1 MGPYNPQKC
10 LIVTSST
17 ITKKLEIYKN
27 LEIELEI
34 DKNLEIELEIYK
46 NLENFE
52 FYFKIF
58 VNFEFYFEFFVISSF
73 LSMVD
78 EVNIMEQTRIELV
91 NLGFKPDQGEELWL
105 HLPVQHLHH
114 ECEDHLYLCSLHII
128 GLHLLPTHDQ
138 HWQHGREHIPQ
149 SIPSRNC

>member
-1 MGPYNPQKC
+1 MKDVPLPSF
-10 LIVTSST
+10 IVTSST
-17 ITKKLEIYKN
+17 IDKKLEIYKN

-52 FYFKIF
+52 FYFEIF

-78 EVNIMEQTRIELV
+78 EVNSSFTCYAYVKHNKSSRMAK
-91 NLGFKPDQGEELWL
+91 N
-105 HLPVQHLHH
+105 
-114 ECEDHLYLCSLHII
+114 YL
-128 GLHLLPTHDQ
+128 
-138 HWQHGREHIPQ
+138 EH
-149 SIPSRNC
+149 CGGHV

>member
-1 MGPYNPQKC
+1 M
-10 LIVTSST
+10 TSST
-17 ITKKLEIYKN
+17 IDKKLEIYKN

-52 FYFKIF
+52 FYFEIF

-78 EVNIMEQTRIELV
+78 EVTISWREIWKMVLNSCLRIVFPSKPNYLRQPNNTVQPGSDFVSVVAMKAME
-91 NLGFKPDQGEELWL
+91 
-105 HLPVQHLHH
+105 
-114 ECEDHLYLCSLHII
+114 S
-128 GLHLLPTHDQ
+128 LLPIVYLGQYFCKNVCNYVNSHY
-138 HWQHGREHIPQ
+138 
-149 SIPSRNC
+149 

>member
-1 MGPYNPQKC
+1 MGTTYVI
-10 LIVTSST
+10 LTSST
-17 ITKKLEIYKN
+17 IDKKLEIYKN

-52 FYFKIF
+52 FYFEIF

-78 EVNIMEQTRIELV
+78 EVNIKLKMFYLKEQASLTD
-91 NLGFKPDQGEELWL
+91 FPKKQSFFFW
-105 HLPVQHLHH
+105 
-114 ECEDHLYLCSLHII
+114 CSL
-128 GLHLLPTHDQ
+128 
-138 HWQHGREHIPQ
+138 
-149 SIPSRNC
+149 